1 MITQPFA
8 GAGYLLKGFGLINAP
23 GVRRWVVIPLAINV
37 VLFAALFYV
46 AYDQFGRLVD
56 WLMSYLP
63 QWAQEWLAW
72 LLWPLFFIAA
82 VVIIFFTFTVAAN
95 LVGAPFNGFLAAA
108 VERHLTGRA
117 PAGSGRGLAAEIW
130 HAVKGE
136 LRKLLYFAGWALV
149 LLVLSLVPVVN
160 FVAPVLWALFG
171 AWMLALEYLDYPL
184 GNHGHAFP
192 QVRAAARRRR
202 LAALGFGAAATVA
215 TLVPLVN
222 FIVMPVA
229 VAGATAFYLRELAGT
244 DAPAA

>member
-23 GVRRWVVIPLAINV
+23 GVRRWVVIPLMINV
-37 VLFAALFYV
+37 VLFAALFYA
-46 AYDQFGRLVD
+46 AYNHFGQLVD

-63 QWAQEWLAW
+63 QWAQDWLAW

-82 VVIIFFTFTVAAN
+82 SVIVFFTFTVVAN

-117 PAGSGRGLAAEIW
+117 PAGSGRGLAAEVW

-149 LLVLSLVPVVN
+149 LLVLSFIPVVN
-160 FVAPVLWALFG
+160 FAVPVLWALFG

-184 GNHGHAFP
+184 GNQGRSFP
-192 QVRAAARRRR
+192 QVRAAVRRRR
-202 LAALGFGAAATVA
+202 LAALGFGGTAAIV

-229 VAGATAFYLRELAGT
+229 VAGATAFYCRELAE
-244 DAPAA
+244 DKQP